1 LEFALPRVLE
11 LSGSV
16 VVTGPP
22 TDAGSKWSALDP
34 EQLEVVHRWAI
45 DFDAH
50 MLIEADGARG
60 RSIKAPADHEPVI
73 PEFVDLVVP
82 VVGADALGAA
92 VLSDKVHRP
101 ELIRRV
107 LELAESDR
115 LSAEHIGKLISSDEG
130 GLRAV
135 PPDAEVRPLINKIEM
150 REDDGEAI
158 ARYALESE
166 SIGAVLLG
174 EVQSDQPIRTVI
186 GRVAGIVLAAGGSS
200 RLGQPKQV
208 ITWRGRPLV
217 RHVVDV
223 AVKRGLDPVV
233 VVTGAY
239 ADQVERS
246 LSEIEV
252 VLAHNSDWETGQSAS
267 VRSGIEALPDHIEAV
282 VFLLADMPLVPHEL
296 IGDILQTHQRTL
308 SPIVAPRAGDRRA
321 NPVLFDRETFE
332 ALLTL
337 EGDQGGRSL
346 FDHFEVEWVVW
357 DDEILLDIDTASDLE
372 QLRALE

>member
-1 LEFALPRVLE
+1 
-11 LSGSV
+11 
-16 VVTGPP
+16 
-22 TDAGSKWSALDP
+22 
-34 EQLEVVHRWAI
+34 
-45 DFDAH
+45 
-50 MLIEADGARG
+50 
-60 RSIKAPADHEPVI
+60 
-73 PEFVDLVVP
+73 
-82 VVGADALGAA
+82 
-92 VLSDKVHRP
+92 
-101 ELIRRV
+101 
-107 LELAESDR
+107 
-115 LSAEHIGKLISSDEG
+115 
-130 GLRAV
+130 
-135 PPDAEVRPLINKIEM
+135 M